1 MRSGHPGR
9 GVPTFL
15 CNTVGNGLRAVP
27 QSIPKRPPYPG
38 ESAQSTKSVIARPS
52 GRGNLLVKCS
62 VLLDVSGV
70 GPMLTFGASITS
82 DCTGRLHH
90 RHSLRSPRR
99 FAPRNDSGHRGLVLR
114 LVIRSGHPGRGVPTE
129 TSENNEQAPA
139 KLPEPDFYAQIQLLP
154 NWKNATALA
163 AATLREST
171 PWVIGILTV

>member
-1 MRSGHPGR
+1 MRSGPPGR

-62 VLLDVSGV
+62 VLLDFSGV

-82 DCTGRLHH
+82 DCTGRL
-90 RHSLRSPRR
+90 PRR
-99 FAPRNDSGHRGLVLR
+99 FAPRNDIHCPTWSFFLWTLVN
-114 LVIRSGHPGRGVPTE
+114 ITK
-129 TSENNEQAPA
+129 TQAPA
-139 KLPEPDFYAQIQLLP
+139 KLPEPDFYARIQLLP
-154 NWKNATALA
+154 SWKNATALA

-171 PWVIGILTV
+171 PWVMGILTV